1 MENNHLAELL
11 YYYRLKKDLELTEEK
26 IQNNQLVEI
35 NEEQNAIVRFWN
47 KNVENPIRSEGIKK
61 YTSQKEDIEKSIK
74 AFSDTHNKFD
84 YEEYAKDDKIKDYV
98 DKELKKDKF
107 SLLRANL
114 ALLTVLED
122 GKFYYVEETKAEI
135 SKILYNNVTTV
146 EELGKKLE
154 KNYIKICGKSSFDE
168 IGKKVLIGIGLAT
181 AVATLTSGLLV
192 GGALAELVTGS
203 LIYSAMVVGGRA
215 LIYKI
220 FDIGKKELLKEEFRK
235 LSADDA
241 GAMLAIKTTLIE
253 EASKVMSK
261 KEFTEYLDSTLK
273 LTSDLRSDTEF
284 MLLVEKENVEQAK
297 EKLKVFNNW
306 TVRLS
311 NILVSQ

>member
-203 LIYSAMVVGGRA
+203 LIYSAMVVGGSA

>member
-203 LIYSAMVVGGRA
+203 LIYSAMVVGGSA

-306 TVRLS
+306 TGRLS